1 MEGVV
6 ALFIPIISTIVIA
19 LAFVTWIYFRSKEK
33 QMIIE
38 RGLDTELVKALFE
51 RKKSPYALLKIGIV
65 ILFFGIGLGIGLLI
79 EVYTGVEQW
88 IPFLLFAL
96 CFRCPSLERSSSS
109 PCSRSGS
116 VGRPCGSSLSS
127 GFSRTSISEPCRD
140 SCCSIQDTTSSS
152 CSRTTYSA
160 GSRSPIW
167 NGRGR
172 GIRTTPLISASRS
185 EPTPSVSAT
194 SNETPRNRME
204 SLESHS
210 SELR

>member
-1 MEGVV
+1 MEGIV

-88 IPFLLFAL
+88 IPFLLFA
-96 CFRCPSLERSSSS
+96 
-109 PCSRSGS
+109 G
-116 VGRPCGSSLSS
+116 VGL
-127 GFSRTSISEPCRD
+127 GFILAFV
-140 SCCSIQDTTSSS
+140 I
-152 CSRTTYSA
+152 
-160 GSRSPIW
+160 
-167 NGRGR
+167 GRKF
-172 GIRTTPLISASRS
+172 
-185 EPTPSVSAT
+185 EEKDKV
-194 SNETPRNRME
+194 NNVD
-204 SLESHS
+204 
-210 SELR
+210 

>member
-1 MEGVV
+1 MEGIV

-88 IPFLLFAL
+88 IPFLLFA
-96 CFRCPSLERSSSS
+96 
-109 PCSRSGS
+109 G
-116 VGRPCGSSLSS
+116 VGL
-127 GFSRTSISEPCRD
+127 GFILAFV
-140 SCCSIQDTTSSS
+140 I
-152 CSRTTYSA
+152 
-160 GSRSPIW
+160 
-167 NGRGR
+167 GRKFEEKDKVNN
-172 GIRTTPLISASRS
+172 LD
-185 EPTPSVSAT
+185 
-194 SNETPRNRME
+194 
-204 SLESHS
+204 
-210 SELR
+210 